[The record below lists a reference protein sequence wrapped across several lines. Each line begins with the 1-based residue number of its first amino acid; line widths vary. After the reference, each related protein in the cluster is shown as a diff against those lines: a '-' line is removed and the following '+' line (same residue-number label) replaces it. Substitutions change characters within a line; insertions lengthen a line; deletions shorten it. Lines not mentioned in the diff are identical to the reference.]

1 MFKTEVCTMK
11 KRVIASVAKQSLTI
25 ISAALLLAACGD
37 EVTQINQTGLEVYSA
52 EKDLPEC
59 TEKNEGDQAVVKGE
73 TSIRVCID
81 GDWTTMNS
89 ENSGADFSCKT
100 VELKD
105 GSGLKIVCNGDSIG
119 VVLNGSDGKD
129 GKAGKDGSD
138 GEDGKAGTGC
148 AMTDKTDSTVTV
160 KCGDSTMVIELGVGA
175 SADTAE
181 ADSERVP
188 ISLDSI
194 VGLTQ
199 KGPFLKGSTVYL
211 YELSDG
217 RTLKQ
222 TNGNFTSN
230 ISQENGRYKFLARD
244 LVSQYAMVIVDGY
257 YRNEVTGV
265 SSNAPI
271 RLKAITDMR
280 KRSSVNVNILTHLE
294 FERVYYLVTKEKY
307 TVKQAK
313 RKAQREILNFFGISL
328 DGKADAE
335 DMDVFGSSDADAAL
349 LAISIL
355 LQADRTESEM
365 MALLSEMS
373 SAMAEDSVWDNDR
386 AKAVKAEMADWAF
399 SQRLHKFRENV
410 EGWHLGD
417 GNVGDFEK
425 YINNFIAKTFGIDT
439 CGSQASTAKQTV
451 TNPQSRF
458 YRRSYE
464 CYAPAKESEQGWDS
478 QNKHPEWVEIRS
490 PNPYLN
496 PDYEYKYYM
505 IDWRDRRR
513 YSIIDFEAEFEY
525 TVGYFDTVRVNDDS
539 ISIVYRDSTGYN
551 MTYMVWL
558 AENLDFDYRVDGKPY
573 GTNCFKEDCY
583 SDSSRIYGRYYTWGA
598 AMDSAGM
605 YSNDGVGCGDGKVCN
620 TASRVRG
627 ICPEGWHLP
636 SKEEMEI
643 LLGYLKYEYKDRK
656 PAEML
661 RAKGP
666 WRDSDKYNTDDLG
679 FSIVPAGNRTETNG
693 PFKSYGYLTHFWTSD
708 KVPGNLSHSYALY
721 VEDRNSEDDLYIYYL
736 VNTYQV
742 SIRCLED

>member
-313 RKAQREILNFFGISL
+313 RKAQREILNFFGINL
-328 DGKADAE
+328 DGNADAE
-335 DMDVFGSSDADAAL
+335 NMDVFGSSDADAAL
-349 LAISIL
+349 LAVSIL
-355 LQADRTESEM
+355 LQGDRTESDM

-373 SAMAEDSVWDNDR
+373 AAMAEDGVWDNDR
-386 AKAVKAEMADWAF
+386 AKAVKAELADWAF
-399 SQRLHKFRENV
+399 GQQLSKFRTNV
-410 EGWHLGD
+410 ENWHLGD
-417 GNVGDFEK
+417 GKVGDFEK
-425 YINNFIAKTFGIDT
+425 YIYNFIAETFEIEE
-439 CGSQASTAKQTV
+439 CGDEASTKKLPIK
-451 TNPQSRF
+451 NKSSRF
-458 YRRSYE
+458 YGKSFE
-464 CYAPAKESEQGWDS
+464 CFRE
-478 QNKHPEWVEIRS
+478 PEWEKATWVEILD
-490 PNPYLN
+490 NPYL
-496 PDYEYKYYM
+496 DSDGEDVYFTRSHM
-505 IDWRDRRR
+505 IDWRDRRMYRTELLEFDCEEGGTSR
-513 YSIIDFEAEFEY
+513 YW
-525 TVGYFDTVRVNDDS
+525 
-539 ISIVYRDSTGYN
+539 
-551 MTYMVWL
+551 MV
-558 AENLDFDYRVDGKPY
+558 ENLDFDYRVNGKSF
-573 GTNCFKEDCY
+573 GNRCY
-583 SDSSRIYGRYYTWGA
+583 EETCLSDSSRAFGRYYSWAA
-598 AMDSAGM
+598 AMDSAGI
-605 YSNDGVGCGDGKVCN
+605 YSEDGKNCGYEN
-620 TASRVRG
+620 SCSARTPARG

-636 SKEEMEI
+636 DTTDWSDINKAGCADEVSRLFRSKNGWIHWELDETDGTNDFGLSVI
-643 LLGYLKYEYKDRK
+643 PTGYIYAD
-656 PAEML
+656 
-661 RAKGP
+661 
-666 WRDSDKYNTDDLG
+666 RDSLMHLG
-679 FSIVPAGNRTETNG
+679 READ
-693 PFKSYGYLTHFWTSD
+693 FWT
-708 KVPGNLSHSYALY
+708 Y
-721 VEDRNSEDDLYIYYL
+721 VEESRHSAYYFEVYISKTQLSRWAKSFGRN
-736 VNTYQV
+736 
-742 SIRCLED
+742 IRCVK